1 MRTPTII
8 LRENTWHI
16 RKRVPVRYA
25 AVEPRSIVHISLHT
39 DSRAL
44 AQSKAADV
52 WREMLEAWEAK
63 LVGQDKAAE
72 DRMAAARNLAQRRGY
87 RYLSAPDVA
96 QLPITDL
103 LTRLE
108 STVDGAGRFDPR
120 EADAALGLASPPVL
134 TVEQALDAFY
144 EVAAEDLRGKN
155 DDQIRRWKNPRI
167 KATRNFI
174 EVVGNKALAE
184 VTTDD
189 IYAFRKWW
197 VDRVMEGETRAD
209 TANKDF
215 THLIGSWKRVCRAKG
230 IQLGFS
236 SEGLMLRTDTDK
248 DDVRPPFGRDWIKDK
263 LLAPGALDGLNVDA
277 RLILLGMVNTGYRP
291 SEGAGL
297 MADDI
302 RLADPVPH
310 ILIRRNENRA
320 LKTAHSK
327 RAIPLLG
334 VSLDAFRQA
343 PHPARIPRRSHCRM
357 EPPHPHRL
365 RPYRRDGMSDT
376 RTHPDDL
383 ARLLADLADQHGYG
397 LVSVDLI
404 GRMLVGGVLPEY
416 RYRSEVITATRMD
429 GRMEAITSPMTQQ
442 D

>member
-16 RKRVPVRYA
+16 RKRVPVRYS
-25 AVEPRSIVHISLHT
+25 AVEPRTIVHISLHT

-96 QLPITDL
+96 QLPIADL
-103 LTRLE
+103 LTRIE

-120 EADAALGLASPPVL
+120 EADAALGLASAPVL
-134 TVEQALDAFY
+134 TIEQALDAFY
-144 EVAAEDLRGKN
+144 DVAVEDLRGKN

-174 EVVGNKALAE
+174 EVIGNKALAE

-189 IYAFRKWW
+189 MYAFRKWW

-236 SEGLMLRTDTDK
+236 TEGLMLRTDTDK
-248 DDVRPPFGRDWIKDK
+248 DDVRPPFSRDWIKDK
-263 LLAPGALDGLNVDA
+263 LLAPGALDGLNTDA

-297 MADDI
+297 MAEDI

-310 ILIRRNENRA
+310 ILIRRNDNRA

-327 RAIPLLG
+327 RAIPLVG
-334 VSLDAFRQA
+334 VSLEAFQQA
-343 PHPARIPRRSHCRM
+343 PGGFPRYAKNSAGLSATVNKYLRENGLLETSAHSLYSLRHAFEDRM
-357 EPPHPHRL
+357 LTAGIDERV
-365 RPYRRDGMSDT
+365 RRDMLGHALNRERYGSGG
-376 RTHPDDL
+376 DL
-383 ARLLADLADQHGYG
+383 AFLRNQVAKA
-397 LVSVDLI
+397 
-404 GRMLVGGVLPEY
+404 
-416 RYRSEVITATRMD
+416 
-429 GRMEAITSPMTQQ
+429 AI
-442 D
+442 